1 MNVLPLYLL
10 PPVEWYLAGLQEGGF
25 YISVQEPYAKQ
36 TLRNRYRIAGPN
48 GLQALSVPVQAVS
61 ARGQLDQVQIAYT
74 ERWLSEHK
82 HACQAAYG
90 KSPFYEFYDYRIW
103 DLFEAQPDLLLDLSR
118 PLLERL
124 HGFLQLNDLP
134 LEFVNQP
141 VSLEAFEELNEKYPQ
156 VFEDRHGFQSGL
168 SVLDLLSNQGPM
180 AGDWLKSQSH
190 G

>member
-1 MNVLPLYLL
+1 MTVLPLYLL
-10 PPVEWYLAGLQEGGF
+10 PPVEWYRAGIKAGGF
-25 YISVQEPYAKQ
+25 FVSIQEPYAKQ

-48 GLQALSVPVQAVS
+48 GVQALSVPVQADS
-61 ARGQLDQVQIAYT
+61 ARGELNQVQIAYA

-103 DLFEAQPDLLLDLSR
+103 DLFEAKPEHLLELSQ

-124 HGFLQLNDLP
+124 HGFLQLQDLP
-134 LEFVNQP
+134 LEFVNEP
-141 VSLEAFEELNEKYPQ
+141 ASMDTFPEVGENYPQ
-156 VFEDRHGFQSGL
+156 VFEDRHGFQPGL

-180 AGDWLKSQSH
+180 AGEWLR
-190 G
+190 GGI